1 MKVLEVIA
9 PTINYQCGDI
19 ANIPVIQDGDTDK
32 ICEVTQENISIS
44 KTDWDSYKAMQFCSK
59 STIRFF
65 TVNCADIT

>member
-44 KTDWDSYKAMQFCSK
+44 KTDWDSYETSWDFKK
-59 STIRFF
+59 NPLI
-65 TVNCADIT
+65 